1 MHCPDGVNGN
11 EYVALVAAISM
22 SLAKNLDPRETFIL
36 AELLQNVSYQ
46 LFTLGAFKE
55 FERRPPPPPG
65 I

>member
-46 LFTLGAFKE
+46 LFTLGAVKE